1 MADSVR
7 KNATIRVFVVLVLIS
22 IAYAFVSAQTPDGA
36 AAHDDP
42 VTPVVLALAV
52 VLAAAKL
59 AGHIAIRM
67 GQPAVLGELIA
78 GVVLGSLDIVGITWF
93 GAVETST
100 TVEILARLGVII
112 LLFEV
117 GLESTVG
124 DMLRVGLPSL
134 LVAVL
139 GVVVPFALGWGVGAL
154 LLPDR
159 SVYAHAFLG
168 AMLTATSVG
177 ITARVLRDLGHSKS
191 PEARVILG
199 AAVID
204 DVLGLII
211 LAVVTGVII
220 SVNRGEPL
228 SFGDTGFILGKAL
241 FFLGGAL
248 AFGVYVA
255 PRIFRHA
262 SRLKGQGVLLTAALI
277 LCFGLAFAAA
287 TIGLAPIVGA
297 YVAGLILEDAH
308 LRDFADRG
316 KQQLERLVF
325 PISTFL
331 VPVFFVL
338 MGMRVDLTAFARIH
352 VLVLAGLLT
361 AAAIV
366 GKQACALGV
375 LGLPLDRLSIGIGMI
390 PRGEVGLIF
399 ANIGLGLTLAGQ
411 RVVDEEIFS
420 AAVIMVIVTTMVTP
434 PALKWSLN
442 RGRSGRTAIARG
454 PGQPIPATRSDDTR
468 I

>member
-7 KNATIRVFVVLVLIS
+7 KTAAIRLFVVVVLIA
-22 IAYAFVSAQTPDGA
+22 IAYVFVSAQTPDPG

-59 AGHIAIRM
+59 AGHIAIWM
-67 GQPAVLGELIA
+67 GQPAVLGELVA

-93 GAVETST
+93 GAIQTSA
-100 TVEILARLGVII
+100 TVEVLARLGVII

-124 DMLRVGLPSL
+124 DMLRVGLPAL

-154 LLPDR
+154 VLPEQ
-159 SVYAHAFLG
+159 SAYAHAFLG

-177 ITARVLRDLGHSKS
+177 ITARVLRDLGRSKS
-191 PEARVILG
+191 AEARVILG

-204 DVLGLII
+204 DVLGLVI
-211 LAVVTGVII
+211 LAVVTGVI
-220 SVNRGEPL
+220 VAANRGESL
-228 SFGDTGFILGKAL
+228 SVGATGFILTKAL
-241 FFLGGAL
+241 LFLGGAL
-248 AFGVYVA
+248 AFGVYAAA
-255 PRIFRHA
+255 PIFRQA
-262 SRLKGQGVLLTAALI
+262 SRLEGRGVLLTAALI
-277 LCFGLAFAAA
+277 LCFGLAFIAA

-297 YVAGLILEDAH
+297 YVAGLILEDTH

-316 KQQLERLVF
+316 KQQLEHLVF

-338 MGMRVDLTAFARIH
+338 MGMRVDLTAFAQVH
-352 VLVLAGLLT
+352 VLLLAALLT
-361 AAAIV
+361 IAAIV
-366 GKQACALGV
+366 GKQACALGA
-375 LGLPLDRLSIGIGMI
+375 LGQPLDRLSIGIGMI

-399 ANIGLGLTLAGQ
+399 ANIGLSLTLAGHP
-411 RVVDEEIFS
+411 VIDEGVFS

-434 PALKWSLN
+434 PALKWSLA
-442 RGRSGRTAIARG
+442 RGTSSAMPQGG
-454 PGQPIPATRSDDTR
+454 PGQPVPAARSDEER